1 MATKSFKA
9 QLTPKKMLEF
19 GVFGGWYF
27 GTDIDEYPKYWF
39 KNAKLGKNQFD
50 ENLNY
55 FGVKA
60 GLSRLEW
67 KTKGWIFSEDPLG
80 WFQWYCRYTMGRRIP
95 RIDRTQIERWKAFGP
110 RHIGGIKKNC
120 SAGDYSC
127 RIKQRQALLQW
138 AYDPFF

>member
-39 KNAKLGKNQFD
+39 KNAKLCKNQFD

-55 FGVKA
+55 FC
-60 GLSRLEW
+60 LIILLEW
-67 KTKGWIFSEDPLG
+67 KV
-80 WFQWYCRYTMGRRIP
+80 
-95 RIDRTQIERWKAFGP
+95 
-110 RHIGGIKKNC
+110 GI
-120 SAGDYSC
+120 YV
-127 RIKQRQALLQW
+127 
-138 AYDPFF
+138 YDSL